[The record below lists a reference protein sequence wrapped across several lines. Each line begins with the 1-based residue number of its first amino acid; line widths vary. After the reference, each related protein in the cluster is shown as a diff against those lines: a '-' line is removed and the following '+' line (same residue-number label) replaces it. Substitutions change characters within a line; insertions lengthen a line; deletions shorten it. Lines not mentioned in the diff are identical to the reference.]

1 VQRVRVSAV
10 IAGVACMAVALTACG
25 SKSSTTSTATS
36 AAGTTVA
43 ATTAADTG
51 AATTGASSS
60 APAGG
65 NASYVACMVTDT
77 GGINDKSFNQS
88 AWAGMQAAQAAGKAT
103 VSYLPSTTAS
113 DYAKNI
119 SALEAKKCSLIVT
132 VGFNLA
138 DATTAAAKA
147 APSQHF
153 AIVDNAGN
161 KSNIQ
166 GLLFNTA
173 QAGFEGGYLAA
184 GYSKTGKVATYGGM
198 NFASVTVY
206 MDGFWEGV
214 QYYNTKH
221 NAKVQVLGWDEK
233 TQKGSFAGS
242 FTDQT
247 KGSQLAKN
255 FMQAGADV
263 IYPVAGGTGLGTA
276 AAVQASGGKAVV
288 IWVDTDGCLAAS
300 QYCSVFLTTTFK
312 GIEPAV
318 KAAIEAGSAGT
329 YGTTDYVGT
338 LTNGGTGLSP
348 YHDFQNKIPASLQA
362 EIVQIGK
369 DIESG
374 AIKITSKSQP

>member
-1 VQRVRVSAV
+1 MIVGLAA
-10 IAGVACMAVALTACG
+10 IATALSACG
-25 SKSSTTSTATS
+25 SESSAAGSGGTSTTSAPTAS
-36 AAGTTVA
+36 
-43 ATTAADTG
+43 
-51 AATTGASSS
+51 
-60 APAGG
+60 
-65 NASYVACMVTDT
+65 NFIACMVTDT

-88 AWAGMQAAQAAGKAT
+88 AWAGMQAAQADGKAT

-119 SALEAKKCSLIVT
+119 SALEAKKCKLIVT

-147 APSQHF
+147 TPSQHF

-161 KSNIQ
+161 KGNIQ
-166 GLLFNTA
+166 GLQFNTA
-173 QAGFEGGYLAA
+173 QAGFQGGYLAA

-198 NFASVTVY
+198 KFGSVTVY

-214 QYYNTKH
+214 QYYNSKH
-221 NAKVQVLGWDEK
+221 SAHVQVLGWDEK
-233 TQKGSFAGS
+233 TQKGSFANS

-255 FMQAGADV
+255 FIQAGADV

-276 AAVQASGGKAVV
+276 AAAQASGGKAVV
-288 IWVDTDGCLAAS
+288 IWVDTDGVVAAP
-300 QYCSVFLTTTFK
+300 QYSSVFLTTTFK
-312 GIEPAV
+312 GIDAAV
-318 KAAIEAGSAGT
+318 KTSVESASAGT
-329 YGTTDYVGT
+329 FATADYVGT

-348 YHDFQNKIPASLQA
+348 YHDFASKVPTALQT
-362 EIVQIGK
+362 EVTQVGK

-374 AIKITSKSQP
+374 TITLTSKSQPTAG

>member
-1 VQRVRVSAV
+1 
-10 IAGVACMAVALTACG
+10 
-25 SKSSTTSTATS
+25 
-36 AAGTTVA
+36 
-43 ATTAADTG
+43 
-51 AATTGASSS
+51 
-60 APAGG
+60 
-65 NASYVACMVTDT
+65 MVTDT

-88 AWAGMQAAQAAGKAT
+88 AWAGMQAAQTDGKAT

-119 SALEAKKCSLIVT
+119 SALEAKKCKLIVT

-147 APSQHF
+147 DATQHF

-161 KSNIQ
+161 KANIQ
-166 GLLFNTA
+166 GLQFNTA
-173 QAGFEGGYLAA
+173 QAGFQGGYLAA
-184 GYSKTGKVATYGGM
+184 GYSKSGKVATYGGM
-198 NFASVTVY
+198 KFPSVTVY

-233 TQKGSFAGS
+233 TQKGSFANS

-255 FMQAGADV
+255 FIQAGADV
-263 IYPVAGGTGLGTA
+263 LYPVAGGTGLGTA
-276 AAVQASGGKAVV
+276 AAAKASGKATV
-288 IWVDTDGCLAAS
+288 IWVDTDGCVAVP
-300 QYCSVFLTTTFK
+300 QYCGVFLTTTFK
-312 GIEPAV
+312 GIDAAV
-318 KAAIEAGSAGT
+318 KTSIEAASSGT
-329 YGTTDYVGT
+329 FATGDYIGT

-348 YHDFQNKIPASLQA
+348 YHDFESKVPAALQT
-362 EIVQIGK
+362 EVTQVGK

-374 AIKITSKSQP
+374 AITLTSKSQPTS